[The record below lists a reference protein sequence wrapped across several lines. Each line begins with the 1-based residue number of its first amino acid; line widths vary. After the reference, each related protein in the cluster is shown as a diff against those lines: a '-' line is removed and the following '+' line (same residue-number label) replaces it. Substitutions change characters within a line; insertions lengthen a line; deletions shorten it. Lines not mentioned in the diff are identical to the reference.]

1 MKLILFAAV
10 ISLFSY
16 AQGFEEDASFTN
28 TPDTAMESPTSNDDL
43 NFQEEIQEQQ
53 EFDESMQADEGY
65 LEDAQLDEQR
75 QMMQEEEF
83 TGEQQM
89 DPTFSSP
96 EAEESE
102 F

>member
-1 MKLILFAAV
+1 
-10 ISLFSY
+10 
-16 AQGFEEDASFTN
+16 
-28 TPDTAMESPTSNDDL
+28 
-43 NFQEEIQEQQ
+43 
-53 EFDESMQADEGY
+53 MQADEGY

-83 TGEQQM
+83 TGEQEM